1 MDIYEPAQMRRALG
15 GLGVEV
21 AVSSLSSGDYELSEG
36 ICIERKTIPDF
47 LNSMYSGRLGY
58 QLQLLCKSYR
68 NPFLLIEGRPEQYPR
83 AINLSSF
90 YGYLSRL
97 ALQSSIGLLQTPS
110 LSSSAL
116 LISLMSRKVGSGA
129 PRPRLKPPKG
139 GGTQEALL
147 HILSSFPGI
156 GPVLSARL
164 LRHFGTLRTLFNAG
178 AESIAEV
185 EGIGSHKAKDLS
197 RILDSPYQ
205 S

>member
-15 GLGVEV
+15 ALGVEV
-21 AVSSLSSGDYELSEG
+21 VVCTLPSGDYELSEE

-58 QLQLLCKSYR
+58 QLQLLCTSYR

-83 AINLSSF
+83 AVNLSSF

-97 ALQSSIGLLQTPS
+97 AIQSNIGLLQTPG

-129 PRPRLKPPKG
+129 PRPRLKPRKG
-139 GGTQEALL
+139 GDTQEALL
-147 HILSSFPGI
+147 HILSSFPGV
-156 GPVLSARL
+156 GPVLSTRL
-164 LRHFGTLRTLFNAG
+164 LRHFRTLRALFDAEE
-178 AESIAEV
+178 ESIADV
-185 EGIGSHKAKDLS
+185 EGIGSTKARELS
-197 RILDSPYQ
+197 RLVDTPYED
-205 S
+205 